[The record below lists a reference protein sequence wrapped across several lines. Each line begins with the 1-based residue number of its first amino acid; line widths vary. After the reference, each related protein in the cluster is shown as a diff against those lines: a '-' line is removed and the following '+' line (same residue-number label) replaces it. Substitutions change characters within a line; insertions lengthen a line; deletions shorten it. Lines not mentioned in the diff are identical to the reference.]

1 MLFQPTWGLIM
12 HGRILGNIAQEAT
25 QQVGGLVSSQLG
37 YVPMMGLGD
46 FGKDSRYNG
55 VQDQSSVG

>member
-1 MLFQPTWGLIM
+1 M